1 MALELNIISYQCS
14 GVAGGHKPG
23 ERIAKATFR
32 GVSHLSKT
40 FEDQGDRASRVSQ
53 VGWEIHNAPSCL
65 TRIERLISTQY
76 GSSGTSF
83 KSLYKI
89 WDIVIGFFCLSACLC
104 AQSVTTST
112 FSPVHRINHT
122 DCRIIFLPSTYYV
135 PCLHAATVVA
145 DRVDDP
151 PARGDGGADTDLQP
165 VPRQPAPRL
174 HHLLPPQAARRVY
187 HQGRLQSINLV

>member
-14 GVAGGHKPG
+14 VAGGAVAGGHKPG

-65 TRIERLISTQY
+65 TGIERLIYTQY
-76 GSSGTSF
+76 GLSGTSF

-89 WDIVIGFFCLSACLC
+89 WDIVIGFFLSVCLFMCTKC
-104 AQSVTTST
+104 DNINIFPCTSYK
-112 FSPVHRINHT
+112 PH
-122 DCRIIFLPSTYYV
+122 
-135 PCLHAATVVA
+135 
-145 DRVDDP
+145 
-151 PARGDGGADTDLQP
+151 
-165 VPRQPAPRL
+165 
-174 HHLLPPQAARRVY
+174 
-187 HQGRLQSINLV
+187 